1 MAEDKIKNVELHLVL
16 FSIYRVGQKKRSK
29 FETRPFKI
37 YTFVLIQQTHEE
49 NAVLRV
55 LANVSFQ
62 RGELGN
68 EGNGDYT
75 GEGAT
80 GDPTNEQTEGV
91 ETC

>member
-1 MAEDKIKNVELHLVL
+1 MCWVIVNFVCHRNFHKDTGWA
-16 FSIYRVGQKKRSK
+16 KKRSK